1 MKKSK
6 KYGMNL
12 ILKLTTE
19 NYHSQEANLAYLSVS
34 QYKDF
39 MGCLGMRG
47 CEAMALA
54 KLNGEWIE
62 EVSTAMLVGSY
73 VDSHF
78 EGTLNTFKAKN
89 PELFK
94 KDGGLK
100 SEYTKAEE
108 IIQRIERDEYFMKYL
123 SGEKQIIFTAELFGA
138 VWKCKIDSLGDN
150 FITDLKIM
158 RAIREK
164 FWVRDYGAMS
174 FVSYWGYDLQGA
186 IYRKIVELN
195 TGKTLPFFI
204 AAASK
209 EKETDIEII
218 GFTEQD
224 HKDCLSLVHIGVER
238 VLKLKAGEVEPDK
251 CGICDYCKHTKKL
264 TKPIHFSEIEF

>member
-12 ILKLTTE
+12 MLKLTTE

-47 CEAMALA
+47 CEAMAMA
-54 KLNGEWIE
+54 KLKGEWVE
-62 EVSTAMLVGSY
+62 EVSTPMLVGSY
-73 VDSHF
+73 VDAHF

-123 SGEKQIIFTAELFGA
+123 SGEKQVIFTAELF
-138 VWKCKIDSLGDN
+138 
-150 FITDLKIM
+150 
-158 RAIREK
+158 
-164 FWVRDYGAMS
+164 VR
-174 FVSYWGYDLQGA
+174 
-186 IYRKIVELN
+186 
-195 TGKTLPFFI
+195 
-204 AAASK
+204 
-209 EKETDIEII
+209 
-218 GFTEQD
+218 
-224 HKDCLSLVHIGVER
+224 
-238 VLKLKAGEVEPDK
+238 
-251 CGICDYCKHTKKL
+251 
-264 TKPIHFSEIEF
+264 SEE